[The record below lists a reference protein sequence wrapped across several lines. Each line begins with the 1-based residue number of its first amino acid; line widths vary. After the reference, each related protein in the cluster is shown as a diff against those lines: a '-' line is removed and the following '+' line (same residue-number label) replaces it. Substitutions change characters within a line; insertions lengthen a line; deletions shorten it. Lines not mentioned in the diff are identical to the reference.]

1 MSNQEMDKVV
11 AKFSVEYEAD
21 VLLFSDE
28 ISNETA
34 DELIAVLSSIR
45 EPKPNIALILTTPGG
60 VPDAAFRIA
69 RFLQRNYKKFILLV
83 FGFCKSAGT
92 LIALGADEIVMSDY
106 GELGPLDVQ
115 VSVTDDLV
123 SRSSGLD
130 IEQALNVISIRTFDA
145 FGQYFN
151 QLIQGSQG
159 VISTRTAADIAS
171 SMAVNLLTPIAAQ
184 IDPLR
189 LGEMN
194 RVLRIAQEYGERL
207 SARLDTKNVEPK
219 RHLAIT
225 QLTSGYPDHGF
236 VIDREEASTWLEN
249 VRDCSEIDAQLAT
262 HLFGATRRPINA
274 IALLYPNLNTIQE
287 PDKNVENT
295 EGDTK
300 SADSSGSTK
309 EAVSKDRRTKKN
321 TSPDPSTDDQA
332 TSDNS
337 NQSS

>member
-1 MSNQEMDKVV
+1 MSNQEMDEVI
-11 AKFSVEYEAD
+11 ARFSVEYEAD
-21 VLLFSDE
+21 VLLFSAE
-28 ISNETA
+28 ISDDTA
-34 DELIAVLSSIR
+34 DELIAILSSIR
-45 EPKPNIALILTTPGG
+45 EPQPNIALILTTPGG
-60 VPDAAFRIA
+60 TADAAFRIA
-69 RFLQRNYKKFILLV
+69 RFLQRNYNKFILLV

-123 SRSSGLD
+123 SRSSGLY
-130 IEQALNVISIRTFDA
+130 IEQALNVISLRTFDA

-194 RVLRIAQEYGERL
+194 RVLRVAQEYGERL
-207 SARLDTKNVEPK
+207 SARLETKNVDPK
-219 RHLAIT
+219 RYSAIT

-249 VRDCSEIDAQLAT
+249 VRDCSEIDAQLAA
-262 HLFGATRRPINA
+262 HLFKAVRRPINK
-274 IALLYPNLNTIQE
+274 IELIYPKPEDIIQE
-287 PDKNVENT
+287 PEKNAENT

-300 SADSSGSTK
+300 SADSSRSTK
-309 EAVSKDRRTKKN
+309 ETVSKNRGTKKD
-321 TSPDPSTDDQA
+321 TSPDSSADNQA
-332 TSDNS
+332 T
-337 NQSS
+337 

>member
-1 MSNQEMDKVV
+1 MSNQELNEVLR
-11 AKFSVEYEAD
+11 KFSIEYEAD

-28 ISNETA
+28 ISFDTA
-34 DELIAVLSSIR
+34 DHLIQIVSSIP
-45 EPKPNIALILTTPGG
+45 EPQTNIALILTMPGG
-60 VPDAAFRIA
+60 SPDAAFRIA
-69 RFLQRNYKKFILLV
+69 RFLQRNYSKFTLLV
-83 FGFCKSAGT
+83 FGLCKSAGT

-123 SRSSGLD
+123 GRSSGLD
-130 IEQALNVISIRTFDA
+130 IEQALNVISIRTFEA

-159 VISTRTAADIAS
+159 LISTKTAADIAS

-207 SARLDTKNVEPK
+207 SERLGTKKIDGK
-219 RHLAIT
+219 RLSAIR

-249 VRDCSEIDAQLAT
+249 VRNCNDVDTELAM
-262 HLFGATRRPINA
+262 HLFGAVRRPIDV
-274 IALLYPNLNTIQE
+274 IELLYPILQTSQNSNE
-287 PDKNVENT
+287 NDENT
-295 EGDTK
+295 KRDTER
-300 SADSSGSTK
+300 ADSSGLTQGAISKNVGTK
-309 EAVSKDRRTKKN
+309 EDIAPNSSADY
-321 TSPDPSTDDQA
+321 QA
-332 TSDNS
+332 ASGKS
-337 NQSS
+337 N